1 MKHVMRVLLIGLTGL
16 LIWRITVLGVAQH
29 YAGRMLDGDPTAA
42 EKARAWYPHQI
53 DAALRAVARV
63 PNERQAIAIQSIA
76 ADNPADA
83 RPLLALAKRAEEDG
97 DNARAEALLERAVR
111 LYPANAPVH
120 KIAALFWDRNG
131 NLARALQ
138 HWSIAL
144 EVQPT
149 ERKML
154 FPLLLEIAEDAQ
166 TRGFLSVFA
175 NAPPAWWDDFFQT
188 VARRAIELE
197 TVRTLYAMRRN
208 QPDTP
213 LSQAERA
220 AYIQR
225 LQKDNQITEAYL
237 VWVNGLDDAGKNQL
251 GNLNNGGFELEPTNL
266 GFDWHIIKTNHVDV
280 STAKTFGVAGEK
292 ALHLIFKRREK
303 PYRHIYQPLFLDPAF
318 YRLRGMARADSLDS
332 IGGLKWVVRCT
343 NPETEILAETD
354 RFLGTGEWSEFSI
367 DFPVT
372 DACLAQE
379 IRLIS
384 AGQRAFEQKIS
395 GGIWFDAMTLRKIPK
410 PEDPENEAKQRD

>member
-1 MKHVMRVLLIGLTGL
+1 MKHVMRIVLIGLAGL

-29 YAGRMLDGDPTAA
+29 YAERMLDGDSAA
-42 EKARAWYPHQI
+42 ADKARAWYPHQI
-53 DAALRAVARV
+53 DAALRAVTQHTPEGRD
-63 PNERQAIAIQSIA
+63 AIPIEQITAISA
-76 ADNPADA
+76 GNPADP

-97 DNARAEALLERAVR
+97 DNARAQALLERAVR

-120 KIAALFWDRNG
+120 KIAALFWARNN

-144 EVQPT
+144 QAQPADQRT
-149 ERKML
+149 L
-154 FPLLLEIAEDAQ
+154 FPLFLEIAENTQ

-175 NAPPAWWDDFFQT
+175 TAPPTWWDGFFQT

-208 QPDTP
+208 QPDAP
-213 LSQAERA
+213 LSQKERA

-237 VWVNGLDDAGKNQL
+237 VWVNGLDEAGRNQL
-251 GNLNNGGFELEPTNL
+251 GNINNGGFELEPTNL
-266 GFDWHIIKTNHVDV
+266 GFDWHISRTNHVKV

-292 ALHLIFKRREK
+292 ALHLIFKRRES
-303 PYRHIYQPLFLDPAF
+303 PYHHLYQPLFLDPAF
-318 YRLRGMARADSLDS
+318 YRLRGMVRTDSLDS

-343 NPETEILAETD
+343 NPETEILAETN
-354 RFLGTGEWSEFSI
+354 RFLGTGEWSTFSV

-372 DACLAQE
+372 DTCLAQE
-379 IRLIS
+379 IRLMS
-384 AGQRAFEQKIS
+384 AGRRPFEQKIS
-395 GGIWFDAMTLRKIPK
+395 GGIWFDAMTLRKIPNPQK
-410 PEDPENEAKQRD
+410 PTDP